1 MKEILNFINNN
12 AIVAS
17 LITLFL
23 STVIQVFF
31 RRSDRRYNEKQENKK
46 NRRKELENKAEFI
59 IDNNIEDDGT
69 IPHIEIFM
77 TDFNAKVINS
87 KTDIEFYYSKDI
99 LNKKKYNHLKFYLKN
114 IGNADIN
121 QLDICATAQKNTML
135 CQTDDI
141 KFLAEN
147 KLVNY
152 SYLFDR
158 KIMKGKA
165 IMIDI
170 AYLPDSKICNTF
182 SSELALIFRDSYG
195 NLYEQPFF
203 LQQKN
208 LYEPRSITHKEYNI
222 YTKPDTAIEC
232 FKNPWLWWFIIIVP
246 KIDKICYN

>member
-1 MKEILNFINNN
+1 MKEILNFVNNN
-12 AIVAS
+12 AGVVS
-17 LITLFL
+17 LITLMV
-23 STVIQVFF
+23 TIVFQIIMTK
-31 RRSDRRYNEKQENKK
+31 SDRRYNEKQENKK
-46 NRRKELENKAEFI
+46 NRRKEFENKAEFI
-59 IDNNIEDDGT
+59 IDNNMEDDGT

-77 TDFNAKVINS
+77 TDFDVKVINN
-87 KTDIEFYYSKDI
+87 KTDVEFYYSKDI

-135 CQTDDI
+135 CQVDDI
-141 KFLAEN
+141 KFFTEN

-158 KIMKGKA
+158 KIVKGKA

-203 LQQKN
+203 LQQEN
-208 LYEPRSITHKEYNI
+208 LYEPRSITYKEYNI
-222 YTKPDTAIEC
+222 YTKPDTAIAC
-232 FKNPWLWWFIIIVP
+232 FKNPWLW
-246 KIDKICYN
+246 

>member
-1 MKEILNFINNN
+1 MPYFLLGGIMKEILNFINNN

-17 LITLFL
+17 LITLVV
-23 STVIQVFF
+23 STLIQVIF
-31 RRSDRRYNEKQENKK
+31 RRNDRKYNEKQENKK
-46 NRRKELENKAEFI
+46 NRRREFENKAEFI
-59 IDNNIEDDGT
+59 IDNNMEDDGT
-69 IPHIEIFM
+69 IPHIHLFM
-77 TDFNAKVINS
+77 TDFNAKVINN
-87 KTDIEFYYSKDI
+87 KTDVEFNYSKDV
-99 LNKKKYNHLKFYLKN
+99 LNKKKYSHLKFYLKN

-135 CQTDDI
+135 CQVDDI
-141 KFLAEN
+141 KVFTEN

-158 KIMKGKA
+158 KIMKEKA
-165 IMIDI
+165 VMIDI

-182 SSELALIFRDSYG
+182 SSELVLIFRDSYG

-208 LYEPRSITHKEYNI
+208 LYEPRSITYKEYNI

-232 FKNPWLWWFIIIVP
+232 FKNPWLW
-246 KIDKICYN
+246 

>member
-23 STVIQVFF
+23 STIIQVIF
-31 RRSDRRYNEKQENKK
+31 RRSDRKYNEKQENKK
-46 NRRKELENKAEFI
+46 NRRREFENKAELI
-59 IDNNIEDDGT
+59 INNMEDDGT
-69 IPHIEIFM
+69 IPHIHLFM
-77 TDFNAKVINS
+77 TDFDVKVINN
-87 KTDIEFYYSKDI
+87 KTDVEFYYSKDI
-99 LNKKKYNHLKFYLKN
+99 LDKKKYNHLKFYLKN

-135 CQTDDI
+135 CQVDDI

-203 LQQKN
+203 LQQEN

-232 FKNPWLWWFIIIVP
+232 FKKPWLW
-246 KIDKICYN
+246 

>member
-1 MKEILNFINNN
+1 MLYFLLGGNMKDILNFINNN

-46 NRRKELENKAEFI
+46 NRRKEFENKAEFI

-77 TDFNAKVINS
+77 TDFNAKVINN
-87 KTDIEFYYSKDI
+87 KTDVEFYYSKDI
-99 LNKKKYNHLKFYLKN
+99 LNKKEYNHLKFYLKN

-135 CQTDDI
+135 CQVDDI
-141 KFLAEN
+141 KFFTEN

-203 LQQKN
+203 LQQEN
-208 LYEPRSITHKEYNI
+208 LYEPRSITNKEYNI

-232 FKNPWLWWFIIIVP
+232 FKNPWLW
-246 KIDKICYN
+246 

>member
-23 STVIQVFF
+23 STLIQVVF
-31 RRSDRRYNEKQENKK
+31 RRSDRKYNEKQENKR
-46 NRRKELENKAEFI
+46 NRRKEFENKAELI
-59 IDNNIEDDGT
+59 IDNNMEDDGT
-69 IPHIEIFM
+69 IPYIHLFM
-77 TDFNAKVINS
+77 TDFNAKVINN
-87 KTDIEFYYSKDI
+87 KTDVEFHYSKDV
-99 LNKKKYNHLKFYLKN
+99 LNKKKYSHLKFYLKN

-135 CQTDDI
+135 CHVDDI
-141 KFLAEN
+141 KFFTEN

-158 KIMKGKA
+158 KIMKEKA
-165 IMIDI
+165 VMIDI

-182 SSELALIFRDSYG
+182 SSELVLIFRDSYS
-195 NLYEQPFF
+195 NLYEQLFF

-232 FKNPWLWWFIIIVP
+232 FKNPWLW
-246 KIDKICYN
+246 

>member
-1 MKEILNFINNN
+1 MLEMDNTNINN
-12 AIVAS
+12 
-17 LITLFL
+17 IT
-23 STVIQVFF
+23 TKTEKYQKGNWINMVEPTEGE
-31 RRSDRRYNEKQENKK
+31 RSEVCKNLNINGDFIRYALDYEEKA
-46 NRRKELENKAEFI
+46 R
-59 IDNNIEDDGT
+59 IDMEDDGT
-69 IPHIEIFM
+69 IPHIHLFM
-77 TDFNAKVINS
+77 TDFNAKVINN
-87 KTDIEFYYSKDI
+87 KTDVEFNYSKDV
-99 LNKKKYNHLKFYLKN
+99 LNKKKYSHLKFYLKN

-135 CQTDDI
+135 CHVDDI
-141 KFLAEN
+141 KVFTEN

-158 KIMKGKA
+158 KIIKEKA
-165 IMIDI
+165 VMIDI

-182 SSELALIFRDSYG
+182 SSELVLIFRDSYG

-232 FKNPWLWWFIIIVP
+232 FKNPWLW
-246 KIDKICYN
+246 

>member
-1 MKEILNFINNN
+1 MLYFLLGGNMKEILNFINNN

-17 LITLFL
+17 LITLMV
-23 STVIQVFF
+23 TIVFQIITTK
-31 RRSDRRYNEKQENKK
+31 SDRRYNEKQENKK
-46 NRRKELENKAEFI
+46 NRRKEFENKAEFI
-59 IDNNIEDDGT
+59 IDNNMEDDGT
-69 IPHIEIFM
+69 IPQIEIFM
-77 TDFNAKVINS
+77 TDFDAKVINN
-87 KTDIEFYYSKDI
+87 KTDVEFYYSKDI

-135 CQTDDI
+135 CQIDEI
-141 KFLAEN
+141 KFLTEN

-152 SYLFDR
+152 SYLVDR

-203 LQQKN
+203 LQQEN
-208 LYEPRSITHKEYNI
+208 LYEPRSITYKEYNI

-232 FKNPWLWWFIIIVP
+232 FKNPWMW
-246 KIDKICYN
+246 

>member
-1 MKEILNFINNN
+1 MMEYSLFLLGGNMKEILNFINNN

-23 STVIQVFF
+23 STLIQVFF
-31 RRSDRRYNEKQENKK
+31 RISDRKYNEKQENKK
-46 NRRKELENKAEFI
+46 NRRKEFENKAEFI
-59 IDNNIEDDGT
+59 INNMEDDGT
-69 IPHIEIFM
+69 IPHIHLFM
-77 TDFNAKVINS
+77 TDFDVKVINN
-87 KTDIEFYYSKDI
+87 KTDVEFYYSKDI

-135 CQTDDI
+135 CQVDDI
-141 KFLAEN
+141 KFFTEN

-203 LQQKN
+203 LQQEN
-208 LYEPRSITHKEYNI
+208 LYEPRSITNKEYNI

-232 FKNPWLWWFIIIVP
+232 FKNPWLW
-246 KIDKICYN
+246 